1 MMEVNEGP
9 KSNEDMEC
17 EVRQLLVIPSEAVVQ
32 VYDNVHDQLQQ
43 SALFFTRKMDEFK
56 KFLEANSVVVFAV
69 NYIQNRFIAA
79 EFCTEIARIFAILN
93 VKTVAEFGK
102 AIESL
107 RNEPSTAAEIEY
119 FEAIVK
125 NWDEFIEGI
134 EKTLVEKVGP
144 STANTDEDPDV
155 FPELGIESKTISRYV
170 KGSAF
175 DMVLVVVVRSFTSSF
190 VTNHIVELCNKIS
203 EFRKLNCDVCLLT
216 RGPPVG
222 VRGGSYI
229 KLIGVPFRKSYDDNE
244 ALAELKCHRCSA
256 MDLVGWN
263 ALVQV
268 NRVRLSFFNLHS
280 LISTLLSCTQLKCS
294 NCRYGESVK
303 GGTILVDRSGKLFYK
318 YIEDENAAWPN
329 VDDILDQV

>member
-1 MMEVNEGP
+1 PSFAQTV
-9 KSNEDMEC
+9 
-17 EVRQLLVIPSEAVVQ
+17 LLATTLSFQ
-32 VYDNVHDQLQQ
+32 
-43 SALFFTRKMDEFK
+43 
-56 KFLEANSVVVFAV
+56 FLEANSVVVFAV

-107 RNEPSTAAEIEY
+107 RNEPSTGTAEIEY

-144 STANTDEDPDV
+144 STANTDEDV

-263 ALVQV
+263 ALVQLVEASFVHEVYIAILARTTGLVFMTATGIDWFVV
-268 NRVRLSFFNLHS
+268 NN
-280 LISTLLSCTQLKCS
+280 
-294 NCRYGESVK
+294 N
-303 GGTILVDRSGKLFYK
+303 
-318 YIEDENAAWPN
+318 
-329 VDDILDQV
+329 